1 MTENPK
7 NQPNK
12 ASRLPKGLET
22 SVGFILAAFFG
33 VFFLCFCALL
43 FMEAVGPPDF
53 NLSLSNAA
61 PLLLFVGFGLTI
73 FLVVQRRERPAS
85 QSEKI
90 SVGLILIPLA
100 IINISFVVGFLNF
113 FLDDFL
119 RRDSAL
125 YYILAV
131 FILGMLFSFWYF
143 SYQEILSRSI
153 ISIHT
158 RVALLFVVFFL
169 FQYANVRRN
178 QALVLQ
184 AYEDHFLPTERVS
197 IYNVEYDFWSNRAYI
212 IVPYSHY
219 DPMPTFWD
227 RSVWGDFY
235 DFELVDGQWQYFGL
249 TGPSSFKRGD

>member
-1 MTENPK
+1 MTESPN

-22 SVGFILAAFFG
+22 SVGFILVAFFG
-33 VFFLCFCALL
+33 VFFLCLCALL
-43 FMEAVGPPDF
+43 IMDAIGSPDF
-53 NLSLSNAA
+53 NLSNVA
-61 PLLLFVGFGLTI
+61 PLILFSGFGLTI
-73 FLVVQRRERPAS
+73 FLVVQRRERPS
-85 QSEKI
+85 SHSEKI
-90 SVGLILIPLA
+90 SLGLILISLA
-100 IINISFVVGFLNF
+100 MINSYFVVGFINF

-153 ISIHT
+153 ISIHA
-158 RVALLFVVFFL
+158 RVAILFMVFFL

-184 AYEDHFLPTERVS
+184 AYEDHFLSTERAS
-197 IYNVEYDFWSNRAYI
+197 IYNVEYDFWSNSAYI
-212 IVPYSHY
+212 IVPYSDY
-219 DPMPTFWD
+219 DSMLTFWD
-227 RSVWGDFY
+227 RSIWGEY
-235 DFELVDGQWQYFGL
+235 YEFELVDGQWQYAGL
-249 TGPSSFKRGD
+249 TGPSSFKRGG